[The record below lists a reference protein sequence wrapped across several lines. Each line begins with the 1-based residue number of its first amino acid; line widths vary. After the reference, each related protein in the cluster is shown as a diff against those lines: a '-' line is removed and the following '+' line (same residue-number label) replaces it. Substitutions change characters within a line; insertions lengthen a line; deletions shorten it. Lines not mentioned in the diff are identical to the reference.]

1 MKFFKTKILP
11 FLVLHLICTM
21 TYAQNVTS
29 DYLKG
34 LTKVPEAILQT
45 KQIALD
51 GESIAVYNVDGKR
64 IRGIEMMEAFT
75 SGEYTPEFYMDNNQT
90 IKAVTLRLASTEEK
104 LSMKV
109 AQSELQGELRNEGP
123 ASTFTATDLN
133 GTSYTLENLKGKII
147 VMNFWFI
154 ECKPCLLEMADL
166 NTLVEKHK
174 KEDVVFL
181 GFALNDSRKLE
192 AFLEKTDFIYN
203 VIPNSNPIAQDYG
216 VSGYPTHIVIDQN
229 SEIVYSASGLSPVTV
244 PNLEKAIENLL
255 K

>member
-109 AQSELQGELRNEGP
+109 AQSELQG
-123 ASTFTATDLN
+123 
-133 GTSYTLENLKGKII
+133 
-147 VMNFWFI
+147 
-154 ECKPCLLEMADL
+154 CLLEMADL